1 MDLVVYVAAA
11 VAVAGLVLGFWKR
24 VSYTM
29 LLLFTCTAVFILT
42 ALTTGYGYYYT
53 YSPVQLDLSL
63 RAIYL
68 TQGSNLYTLYTNM
81 FVHAD
86 VVHLLVNMMFLFL
99 IGMQLEERVGKRR
112 FAIFYFVPG
121 VIGGLLECFL
131 LGGSSTVLILGASG
145 AISGVMGAMLFLY
158 PRDEIPMFIGP
169 LFLPRVSVI
178 LSVGSWFAI
187 QVVMVF
193 LGGSN
198 AFAGGGVAYGAHI
211 GGFVAGLFLAA
222 ALPKPAGREKIKA
235 DAAELAVL
243 ATTPKLQA
251 DLERIQ
257 GEEEPAVRKAWLEH
271 FAKEAKC
278 PLCGSKLKAGGN
290 SIGCT
295 ECSFQVKVR

>member
-1 MDLVVYVAAA
+1 MDAVVYVAAA

-29 LLLFTCTAVFILT
+29 LLLFTCTGVFILT
-42 ALTTGYGYYYT
+42 ALTTTYGYYYNW
-53 YSPVQLDLSL
+53 SPVQLDLSL
-63 RAIYL
+63 KPIYL
-68 TQGSNLYTLYTNM
+68 SQGTNLYTLYTSM

-99 IGMQLEERVGKRR
+99 IGMQLEERVGKAR
-112 FAIFYFVPG
+112 FAIFYFIPG
-121 VIGGLLECFL
+121 IIGAVLECFL
-131 LGGSSTVLILGASG
+131 LGFNSTIMILGASG
-145 AISGVMGAMLFLY
+145 AISGIMGAMLFLY

-187 QVVMVF
+187 QVVFVF
-193 LGGSN
+193 LAGS
-198 AFAGGGVAYGAHI
+198 GDGTAYGAHV

-222 ALPKPAGREKIKA
+222 IVPKAAASVKVKA
-235 DAAELAVL
+235 DAAELSVL
-243 ATTPKLQA
+243 ATTPKLQQ
-251 DLERIQ
+251 DLEHIQ

-278 PLCGSKLKAGGN
+278 PQCGSKLKVNGN
-290 SIGCT
+290 AIKCT
-295 ECSFQVKVR
+295 ECAFVAKVK